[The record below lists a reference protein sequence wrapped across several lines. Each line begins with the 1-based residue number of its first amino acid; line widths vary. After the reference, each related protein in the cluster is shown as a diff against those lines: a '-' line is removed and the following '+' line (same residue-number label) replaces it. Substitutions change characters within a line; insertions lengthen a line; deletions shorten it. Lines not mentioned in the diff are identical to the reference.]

1 MRYRKRATEVEAMQL
16 TKDNRK
22 AVLEFIGEP
31 NLVVK
36 TWDPKNV
43 HVRVMEGGE
52 RCLSVGD
59 YIVKHDSQTFEVFP
73 WEFFEINYEPV
84 PIPQVQ
90 TPPPPKPQPSPT
102 PTPPTPTP
110 TSTPQAQGQQKKIER
125 I

>member
-1 MRYRKRATEVEAMQL
+1 MKYRKRATEVEAMQL

-73 WEFFEINYEPV
+73 REYFEINYEPV
-84 PIPQVQ
+84 PASGTQPQQ
-90 TPPPPKPQPSPT
+90 TPPKPGT
-102 PTPPTPTP
+102 T
-110 TSTPQAQGQQKKIER
+110 R